1 MRTDGPGTGSG
12 VAAWTSPVTSAPR
25 CGAREDAARF
35 AAEVIVLA
43 MDERRDGGRDA
54 SSELDSPRHQAT
66 VLGRRFN
73 GIDISG
79 WPIIGMGGL
88 AGGTG
93 DCHAM
98 SHRTSGIGVSLS
110 FCTVAMRAPS
120 PPACA
125 PDVA

>member
-1 MRTDGPGTGSG
+1 M
-12 VAAWTSPVTSAPR
+12 
-25 CGAREDAARF
+25 ARL
-35 AAEVIVLA
+35 AAEVIVVA
-43 MDERRDGGRDA
+43 IDERCVGVRDV

-98 SHRTSGIGVSLS
+98 SHRTSGFGGSLS
-110 FCTVAMRAPS
+110 FCTAAMRALS
-120 PPACA
+120 PPASA